1 MPALGLAEGELARG
15 RVLRPGVWHVRSIH
29 QPQVRSSGDGPD
41 GYRVLDE
48 APLADFCMRAK
59 GYSRSAAT
67 PDSRIATV
75 TPLPAIP
82 SCHERF
88 ARTTRG

>member
-59 GYSRSAAT
+59 GYQRSHRTAAVST
-67 PDSRIATV
+67 MGFTFLYPGNNR
-75 TPLPAIP
+75 PF
-82 SCHERF
+82 F
-88 ARTTRG
+88 A